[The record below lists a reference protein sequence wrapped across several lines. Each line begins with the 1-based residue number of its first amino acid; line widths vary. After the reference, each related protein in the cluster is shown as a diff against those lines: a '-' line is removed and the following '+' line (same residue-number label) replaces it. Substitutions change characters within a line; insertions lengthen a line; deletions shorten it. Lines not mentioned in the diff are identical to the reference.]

1 MTISP
6 GMGDGAGEPRME
18 AADAEGFIGVTYD
31 DGRFNSIFRGIRA
44 RRESESVSRV
54 RIETGFD
61 RTNNADALHGG
72 FMLAFLD
79 HAIFM
84 GPIAAGRLPM
94 GGHSVTLGISTQF
107 VAPGSPAMPLDC
119 VVEIVS
125 ETGRLMFVRG
135 QLEQGDRVVLTYQA
149 TLRKMS
155 RPTG

>member
-1 MTISP
+1 MAISP
-6 GMGDGAGEPRME
+6 GMGDGAGEPRIE
-18 AADAEGFIGVTYD
+18 AADAEGFIGVSYD
-31 DGRFNSIFRGIRA
+31 DGRFNSIYRGTKA

-61 RTNNADALHGG
+61 RTNDADTLHGG

-84 GPIAAGRLPM
+84 GPIAAGRLPI
-94 GGHSVTLGISTQF
+94 GGQSVTLGLSAQF
-107 VAPGSPAMPLDC
+107 VAPGRFDMPLDC

-149 TLRKMS
+149 TVRKMF
-155 RPTG
+155 RPAG